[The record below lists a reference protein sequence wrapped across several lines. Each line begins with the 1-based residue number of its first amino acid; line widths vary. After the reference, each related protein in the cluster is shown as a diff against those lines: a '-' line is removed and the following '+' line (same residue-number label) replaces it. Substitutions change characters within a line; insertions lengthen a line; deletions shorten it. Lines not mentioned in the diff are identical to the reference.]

1 MVMKKRENIK
11 KKYQPGPYKIIINT
25 CLLLFFSTGAWFL
38 SLRARTGSQWKKS
51 AKLGFNL
58 KHLLKSSFTVTLKP
72 CSVASFDC
80 PGSNFGTMTRRLM
93 HLGFAHGETTGV
105 GFMKSRIIFDVAGL
119 LDQSNAFTEGSGRLP
134 FLNSSRS
141 S

>member
-1 MVMKKRENIK
+1 MV
-11 KKYQPGPYKIIINT
+11 
-25 CLLLFFSTGAWFL
+25 LA
-38 SLRARTGSQWKKS
+38 A
-51 AKLGFNL
+51 GF
-58 KHLLKSSFTVTLKP
+58 KHLLKSAFTVTLKP

-80 PGSNFGTMTRRLM
+80 PGYSLGTMTRRLM

-105 GFMKSRIIFDVAGL
+105 DFMKSRIIFEVAGL
-119 LDQSNAFTEGSGRLP
+119 LDQSNALTEGSGRLP